1 MARFKGQELG
11 LWLTD
16 EEPTDPE
23 STDGYDFVGLA
34 TSHTFEV
41 SVDDIDG
48 ATKDDGAWNDVYSG
62 RKGYSL
68 GVEGMADRSG
78 QEGQDVIEQALL
90 DDTQELFWL
99 LTTGVAGDVQRWGR
113 AAPGAF
119 SLTAGDQEM
128 ATFSATLSGKGKFE
142 RGVVS

>member
-23 STDGYDFVGLA
+23 STNDYSFVGLA
-34 TSHTFEV
+34 TSHSFDV

-90 DDTQELFWL
+90 DDTQI
-99 LTTGVAGDVQRWGR
+99 GR
-113 AAPGAF
+113 ASCREG
-119 SLTAGDQEM
+119 
-128 ATFSATLSGKGKFE
+128 E
-142 RGVVS
+142 RIGEEWKRVHEE